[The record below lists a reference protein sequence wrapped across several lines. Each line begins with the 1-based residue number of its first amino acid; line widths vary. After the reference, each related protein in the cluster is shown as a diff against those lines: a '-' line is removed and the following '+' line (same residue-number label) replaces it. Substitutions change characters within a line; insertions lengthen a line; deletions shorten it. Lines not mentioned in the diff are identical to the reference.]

1 MSGDRGNSQ
10 SSIDSHLG
18 NLAGGPSGPT
28 SSYSELNSAGVQAN
42 AVSQEQ
48 QLGESGGVLHTRR
61 LEASTIPAIPLPQQH
76 GRLQFEGTREIHG
89 GGTTHEANERFT
101 HDQHP
106 RRITPIF
113 NDGESSG
120 CIAHRKFIRAVPISK
135 LQNIQELQEEDKRGK
150 SAQKD
155 KQTKGG
161 YGGNG
166 MEQQSHERTTTN
178 INYAANPISN
188 YTNLRNYR
196 PPQRGGVKRMADGH
210 PAHAT
215 ATSKRPRIPRACAP
229 KYKSSNALPR
239 CWTIQQFMT
248 WSNFLYI
255 FYHKVL

>member
-1 MSGDRGNSQ
+1 ME
-10 SSIDSHLG
+10 
-18 NLAGGPSGPT
+18 P
-28 SSYSELNSAGVQAN
+28 
-42 AVSQEQ
+42 
-48 QLGESGGVLHTRR
+48 
-61 LEASTIPAIPLPQQH
+61 
-76 GRLQFEGTREIHG
+76 EIHG
-89 GGTTHEANERFT
+89 GGTSHEADERLA
-101 HDQHP
+101 HHQHP
-106 RRITPIF
+106 GRVTPIF

-120 CIAHRKFIRAVPISK
+120 CIANRKFIRAIPLSR

-239 CWTIQQFMT
+239 CWTIQQFRT
-248 WSNFLYI
+248 FIKLRATGSSCPTCTQVLPRTFRSNQFISRVKLSRCST
-255 FYHKVL
+255 KCCKPRTAAR